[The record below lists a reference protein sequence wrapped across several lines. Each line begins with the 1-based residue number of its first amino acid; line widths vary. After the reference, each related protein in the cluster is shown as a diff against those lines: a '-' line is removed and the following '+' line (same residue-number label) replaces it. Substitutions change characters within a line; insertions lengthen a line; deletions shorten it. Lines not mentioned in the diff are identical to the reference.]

1 MTKFG
6 PAPPDRRDLLR
17 AFLEG
22 DTFVITGPPVWN
34 NLGLGSTQMFAHPLV
49 YNRKR
54 SGLFNLGGRTFDL
67 RRVQFPDQ
75 PTLEW
80 FVVDFLENLA
90 SVCLDRSE
98 TAVILAA
105 RLAERAFNPES
116 LAAMAAT
123 YGTKATQALVRRAVG
138 QANDLHS

>member
-1 MTKFG
+1 
-6 PAPPDRRDLLR
+6 
-17 AFLEG
+17 
-22 DTFVITGPPVWN
+22 
-34 NLGLGSTQMFAHPLV
+34 MFAHPLV

-80 FVVDFLENLA
+80 FVVDLLENLA

-98 TAVILAA
+98 TAAILIA
-105 RLAERAFNPES
+105 RLAEGAFNPDG

-123 YGTKATQALVRRAVG
+123 YGTKATQALVR
-138 QANDLHS
+138 QALEAAR